1 MLHVNYTS
9 IQKKKRKES
18 GERELE
24 RKKGKEM
31 GRRKEKKEKETKN
44 ILGEKIRSAIRLTLE
59 WVGMSK
65 LTTTS
70 TWGMSKPRL
79 ATSVARRM
87 ERAFALNLLRDPRRL
102 L

>member
-9 IQKKKRKES
+9 IQKKRKER
-18 GERELE
+18 GKTELE
-24 RKKGKEM
+24 RRKGKET
-31 GRRKEKKEKETKN
+31 GRRKEKKEKEKKN
-44 ILGEKIRSAIRLTLE
+44 ILGEKVRSATRLTLE

>member
-1 MLHVNYTS
+1 MS
-9 IQKKKRKES
+9 ITPQFKKKKKKRRG
-18 GERELE
+18 GERIREEE
-24 RKKGKEM
+24 RKGEGKEKE
-31 GRRKEKKEKETKN
+31 KEKKD
-44 ILGEKIRSAIRLTLE
+44 ILGKKVRSATILTLE
-59 WVGMSK
+59 CVGMSK